1 MSGSNRKLPNHK
13 NHQDGAMLPALV
25 LNLRRVRE
33 AQQQH
38 KMTTTVGGI
47 SRPRQPNFLSHGL
60 LSRAPKSTRHR
71 RQGLASP
78 EHRQSI

>member
-1 MSGSNRKLPNHK
+1 MSGSNHKLPSHK
-13 NHQDGAMLPALV
+13 YRQYGAILPALV
-25 LNLRRVRE
+25 LNLRRIRE

-47 SRPRQPNFLSHGL
+47 SRSRQPNCLSHGL
-60 LSRAPKSTRHR
+60 LSRAPKSTCHR